1 MYKEIIISFQ
11 ALHCLLST
19 GLKSQ
24 NQELSY
30 NMATMVTIYC
40 PMRFEKYPLDQQSCP
55 LQIGSYGYNDS
66 YMSYKLGRLTRDT
79 QQRIAVLDYRI
90 DIFNLSSEYLLMKG
104 LEDPNSNFTLTG
116 FMMELN
122 RKRFSYVVN
131 FYLPSGLFVVVSWV
145 SLIRY
150 VDIEINTNP
159 IDCVL

>member
-1 MYKEIIISFQ
+1 
-11 ALHCLLST
+11 
-19 GLKSQ
+19 
-24 NQELSY
+24 
-30 NMATMVTIYC
+30 MVSIYC
-40 PMRFEKYPLDQQSCP
+40 PMRFEKYPLDLQICP

-90 DIFNLSSEYLLMKG
+90 DIFNLSPEHQLMKG

-116 FMMELN
+116 FMMELT

-150 VDIEINTNP
+150 
-159 IDCVL
+159 